1 MLFIPTL
8 KYLKCLSIQCRMNKN
23 IDDELSRWIVQLLI
37 KEPFYAHFLG
47 QVTRIISEDITDTA
61 AVGIRNNAICL
72 FINPKFFG
80 KVKNMD

>member
-1 MLFIPTL
+1 
-8 KYLKCLSIQCRMNKN
+8 MNKN

-72 FINPKFFG
+72 FINPKFFLEKLKTWTEEINNGEG
-80 KVKNMD
+80 KR